1 MRLGIY
7 ARHPFGKGVRLPVYA
22 ANFVLMGYG
31 EGAIFGC
38 PAHDQRDWD
47 FATKYNLP
55 ILPVVAPNGHR
66 ACVG

>member
-1 MRLGIY
+1 MRAI
-7 ARHPFGKGVRLPVYA
+7 PFRPEIKLPVYA

-47 FATKYNLP
+47 FAQEVWPADHSGRGATQ
-55 ILPVVAPNGHR
+55 
-66 ACVG
+66 